1 MRLINTLKVRNASSK
16 TSGLRKIR
24 KASSAVFS
32 VFRILLLM
40 ALSYVIMY
48 PLFMM
53 ISGSFMTVQAF
64 RDPSILWIP
73 KHPTLHN
80 YKMAYE
86 VTNFW
91 KALSSTFSLQIV
103 SAAIEVITCSVTAY
117 GLARFEFKLK
127 KPLMIMLLL
136 LVFLPT
142 QMIIIPQMM
151 NFSKLDFFGIL
162 GLISKLV
169 GKELRPSIL
178 DTNWTFWLPSL
189 FAVGLRSGMII
200 FIYYQFFKGLPKE
213 LEEAASIDGS
223 GPLRTYIK
231 IALPSS
237 GVVILTVSVLSVVW
251 HWNDYY
257 LAVMYT
263 SENHPLSVAIA
274 NLRQQL
280 QTVGIWEL
288 EGGIVTYAGAL
299 LYIAPLLIAYMCVQ
313 HKFVKSIDRV
323 GITG

>member
-1 MRLINTLKVRNASSK
+1 MKPGKTLQKPGKLKA
-16 TSGLRKIR
+16 IR
-24 KASSAVFS
+24 KASNGVFS
-32 VFRILLLM
+32 VFRVLLLL

-53 ISGSFMTVQAF
+53 VSGSFMTVQAF

-80 YKMAYE
+80 YKVAFE
-86 VTNFW
+86 VTDFW
-91 KALSSTFSLQIV
+91 KSLSSTVTLQLV
-103 SAAIEVITCSVTAY
+103 SAAIEVLTCSVTAY

-127 KPLMIMLLL
+127 KPLMVMLLL

-162 GLISKLV
+162 GLISKIV

-200 FIYYQFFKGLPKE
+200 FIYYQFFRGLPKE

-274 NLRQQL
+274 NLGQQL
-280 QTVGIWEL
+280 QTVGIWDSL
-288 EGGIVTYAGAL
+288 EGGVITYAGAL